1 MGKSKKLY
9 EYLKESGVLN
19 ANEEEI
25 KLAKIAYRKQ
35 YLKNWKAEKAPTIKE
50 IRIVLELKEYNDI
63 KIKAYDQ
70 YKTPTTYAKD
80 LLLESMG
87 KEKGIPDKDK
97 LHAIYQ
103 KIGLAINQN
112 LKDHSNIN
120 LVEKLVAIEE
130 ELSEYLKNK

>member
-1 MGKSKKLY
+1 MGRSKKLF

-25 KLAKIAYRKQ
+25 RLAKVAYRKQ
-35 YLKNWKAEKAPTIKE
+35 YLKNWKAEKAPMIKE
-50 IRIVLELKEYNDI
+50 IRIVLALKEYADI
-63 KIKAYDQ
+63 KSKAYEQ
-70 YKTPTTYAKD
+70 YKTPTTFAKD
-80 LLLESMG
+80 LVIESIG
-87 KEKGIPDKDK
+87 KERCLPDKEK
-97 LHAIYQ
+97 LLAIYQ

-130 ELSEYLKNK
+130 ELIEYINNQ

>member
-1 MGKSKKLY
+1 MGRSKKLY

-19 ANEEEI
+19 ANDEEI

-35 YLKNWKAEKAPTIKE
+35 YLKNWKAEKAPMIKE
-50 IRIVLELKEYNDI
+50 IRIVLALKEYADI
-63 KIKAYDQ
+63 KIKAYEQ

-80 LLLESMG
+80 LLLESVG
-87 KEKGIPDKDK
+87 KERCLLDKDK
-97 LHAIYQ
+97 LLGIYQ

-130 ELSEYLKNK
+130 ELIEYINNQ